1 MIGIYEY
8 FGVYLGM
15 KQTLTALF
23 LLMTFSALSAQ
34 TNQETLNNYRS
45 SAAISTTAF
54 ALAVPAVIYATKTPD
69 QSKPV
74 RNGVAGLL
82 LITGVGYGVNALVQ
96 RKKWENERFSP
107 VVEGGQVGFCIK
119 F

>member
-1 MIGIYEY
+1 
-8 FGVYLGM
+8 
-15 KQTLTALF
+15 
-23 LLMTFSALSAQ
+23 MTFSALSAQ

-54 ALAVPAVIYATKTPD
+54 ALAVPAVIYANKSPE

-82 LITGVGYGVNALVQ
+82 LVTGVGYGVNALIQ
-96 RKKWENERFSP
+96 RNKWENERFSP
-107 VVEGGQVGFCIK
+107 TVTETGVGFCIK